1 MDLTEMEL
9 TTILEEQFGPDRV
22 QYRIQCGRCRQ
33 AAVDL
38 VAGCETILEEKFRPD
53 GYTIGF

>member
-9 TTILEEQFGPDRV
+9 TTILEEQFGPDGYNIRFNV
-22 QYRIQCGRCRQ
+22 GDAGRQRSILLPD
-33 AAVDL
+33 AKK
-38 VAGCETILEEKFRPD
+38 ILEEKFRPD